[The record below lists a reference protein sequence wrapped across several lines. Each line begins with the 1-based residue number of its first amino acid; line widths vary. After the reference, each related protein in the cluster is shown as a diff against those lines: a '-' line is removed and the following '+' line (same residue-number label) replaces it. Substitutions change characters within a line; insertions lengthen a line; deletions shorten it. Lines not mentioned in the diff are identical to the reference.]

1 MNNDTRNSL
10 RIDLKNKIAAKI
22 ANLNTLHP
30 NRCGECDGFGVVHD
44 DHTVLPCSCLSK
56 GLNPLDTTQTLEGE
70 ATDWETPSWLFQ
82 MFKEIN
88 QLYSDIHDL
97 EYEDVSDLEDEVEG
111 F

>member
-10 RIDLKNKIAAKI
+10 RIDLKNKIAALI
-22 ANLNTLHP
+22 ANLNTRHP
-30 NRCGECDGFGVVHD
+30 NLCGECDGFGFVLD
-44 DHTVLPCSCLSK
+44 DHMILPCSCLEK

-82 MFKEIN
+82 MREEID
-88 QLYSDIHDL
+88 QLHYNILDL
-97 EYEDVSDLEDEVEG
+97 EYEEVSDLEDEVEG